1 MSVGI
6 NRDYFKLMYN
16 FHRRINK
23 KEKIVGWYT
32 TTTAEG
38 ALINDNSSLIQDFY
52 SSECENSVHLVVGT

>member
-38 ALINDNSSLIQDFY
+38 KFNMGLNVYI
-52 SSECENSVHLVVGT
+52 